1 MNARINMKTTIQLV
15 KPYNLLLS
23 LNHQVSNKNFETET
37 QCHSLCL
44 QNDGKKLISYI
55 LCKYIALNLT
65 YSLKFGLSVS
75 PSKTLC
81 FIYFNENHLQIMKYD
96 SYFML
101 KALFVLKIFKY
112 FPSLFW
118 PCGKTV

>member
-44 QNDGKKLISYI
+44 QNDGKKLISHI

-65 YSLKFGLSVS
+65 YSLKSES
-75 PSKTLC
+75 
-81 FIYFNENHLQIMKYD
+81 HL
-96 SYFML
+96 L
-101 KALFVLKIFKY
+101 KRYALFTLMNTIYK
-112 FPSLFW
+112 
-118 PCGKTV
+118 